1 MSSKSRH
8 APRSAAHNPYNG
20 SQNTVPRHQALP
32 HSDVCFSSATLD
44 TDMMNINYS
53 LSSATRGS
61 RHYATPSWNASSG
74 ASPAVDDYLP
84 VSGYD
89 SMSLSGSCY
98 PMSMMPTPD
107 AMDVTYGLAAGETL
121 SRHAVLDPNMMI
133 DDYSFMDFDQ
143 GSALMDGYLADFGS
157 SRYLTPPPEECL
169 QRYFDHWSQ
178 GQHSKPVGMKQEPT
192 VCENLGVSKLQSY
205 RLGFPHKRD
214 GRRLTRSTHSGS
226 RHSAAQPRAIRPSSE
241 RTEAQSSRRAS
252 VESRHSPK
260 EDHDKVKARNDPRYD
275 AKPDRDGLYH
285 CPFDKGADKCNHQA
299 TKQKCIYS

>member
-8 APRSAAHNPYNG
+8 ASRSAAHDPYIASRNA
-20 SQNTVPRHQALP
+20 VPRHQALP
-32 HSDVCFSSATLD
+32 QSDMCFASATLD
-44 TDMMNINYS
+44 ADMMNINYS
-53 LSSATRGS
+53 LSSAARGS
-61 RHYATPSWNASSG
+61 RHYTNPAWNASSG
-74 ASPAVDDYLP
+74 AGPAVDDYLP

-107 AMDVTYGLAAGETL
+107 AMDVTYGLAAGETM

-143 GSALMDGYLADFGS
+143 ESAFMDGYLADYGS

-169 QRYFDHWSQ
+169 HRYFDHGNQ
-178 GQHSKPVGMKQEPT
+178 GRHMKPEPT
-192 VCENLGVSKLQSY
+192 VCENLGVSKLQAY
-205 RLGFPHKRD
+205 RLGCSCTRY
-214 GRRLTRSTHSGS
+214 GRRLTHSTHSAS
-226 RHSAAQPRAIRPSSE
+226 RHSAGQPRPIRPSSE
-241 RTEAQSSRRAS
+241 RTEAHSSRRDS
-252 VESRHSPK
+252 LDSRHSTK

-275 AKPDRDGLYH
+275 AKPDRNGLYH
-285 CPFDKGADKCNHQA
+285 CPFNKGADKCNHQA